1 MHVKSQS
8 CAYFR
13 SFFVIYAFLQESN
26 ATKLMGRVKMEER
39 ILTADLIQVFC
50 TYLYQEEKIF
60 RKLLRQTY
68 ETHY

>member
-1 MHVKSQS
+1 
-8 CAYFR
+8 
-13 SFFVIYAFLQESN
+13 
-26 ATKLMGRVKMEER
+26 MEER

-68 ETHY
+68 KTHY